1 MQVEIPYE
9 LVEKL
14 VLEVLKR
21 NKVALATEP
30 EKENDYS
37 KKEEEPKFTI
47 DEVRT
52 RLKKLDPGKAREM
65 LKRFDVERLSQ
76 VNPAQYED
84 MIAILDQ
91 EGA

>member
-1 MQVEIPYE
+1 MQIDIPYE
-9 LVEKL
+9 QIETLVM
-14 VLEVLKR
+14 EVLKR
-21 NKVALATEP
+21 NRVAIATEP

-37 KKEEEPKFTI
+37 KKEEESKFTI

-52 RLKKLDPGKAREM
+52 RLKKLDPSKAREM